1 MTTVESM
8 MTVLHHFNVVK
19 NPSANVGD
27 ARHVGLILELED
39 PMEEEM
45 ATHSRIPEKFVDRG
59 GW

>member
-1 MTTVESM
+1 MDRGTWASHGGT
-8 MTVLHHFNVVK
+8 VVK